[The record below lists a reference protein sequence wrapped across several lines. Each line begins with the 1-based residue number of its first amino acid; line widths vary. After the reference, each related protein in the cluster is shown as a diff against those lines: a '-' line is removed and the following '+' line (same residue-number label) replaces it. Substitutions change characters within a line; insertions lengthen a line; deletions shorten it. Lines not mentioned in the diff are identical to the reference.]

1 MYTDDSNTIE
11 VYYLPTQ
18 ESKEWS
24 WSAGGEGICP
34 SQSFSIPGHWWS
46 CYPEYMPSKVSPEVL
61 STLSIRR
68 GENKVQ
74 RMVGMVLRVILGE
87 PEQTFW
93 PSQQHTLLLLTSLL
107 SHMAT
112 HSYQRLSGNVARLR
126 RRRYQ
131 SLSHVRLFVIPCAVA
146 RQAPLSVG
154 FSRQEY
160 WSRLPFPSPRDI
172 ANPGIEPRSP
182 ALQADSLPS
191 ELPRKPRLGTQE
203 KEGISVSICHSQC
216 GEMWKTK
223 SLLTRLSWFFR
234 IIAQIDI

>member
-1 MYTDDSNTIE
+1 MYNDDSNTIE

-18 ESKEWS
+18 ESKKWS

-61 STLSIRR
+61 STLSIRQ

-74 RMVGMVLRVILGE
+74 RMVEMVSRVILGKLK
-87 PEQTFW
+87 QTFQAKPVALMTASHI
-93 PSQQHTLLLLTSLL
+93 PSQSHGHSQLPRLL
-107 SHMAT
+107 
-112 HSYQRLSGNVARLR
+112 GNVARLR

-131 SLSHVRLFVIPCAVA
+131 SFSHVRLFVIPCAVA

-160 WSRLPFPSPRDI
+160 WSRLPFPSPGDLP
-172 ANPGIEPRSP
+172 NPGIEPRSP

-191 ELPRKPRLGTQE
+191 ELPGQPRLGTQE

-216 GEMWKTK
+216 EEMWKTK
-223 SLLTRLSWFFR
+223 SLLTRLPWFFR